1 MTGRK
6 KSWIEESGGENL
18 FISPVFTQFP
28 RKQEAFNIGKS
39 VIGCHPHFRAA
50 LATAKHKNDYII
62 VVMTLSVPKV
72 KEVRSIKKFEKNLFY
87 FSTSIKDDVS
97 P

>member
-28 RKQEAFNIGKS
+28 RKQEAFNIGKT
-39 VIGCHPHFRAA
+39 VIGCHPHFHG
-50 LATAKHKNDYII
+50 ATTKQQKKNDYII

-72 KEVRSIKKFEKNLFY
+72 KEVKNEA
-87 FSTSIKDDVS
+87 
-97 P
+97 